1 MWHFL
6 CLRRI
11 FFDRERIEQVL
22 KVWKLLGMLFRIVY
36 PRGHHIHDLSCHDIH
51 DLSWYSQLLLSWY
64 QWCLCHDIHD
74 LSCVVS
80 GHGIHDIHDVR
91 SHDIHDVRSHD
102 RTDLEYWKVW
112 RSLGKCWK
120 VLQSL
125 EKEPSH
131 GHALKLD
138 FESRFKNISG
148 GGCSLSATCIC
159 TKKHTQK
166 FYPKTGWQFP
176 EFWLFFEKICDWGG
190 AAAMV
195 I

>member
-1 MWHFL
+1 M
-6 CLRRI
+6 RGN
-11 FFDRERIEQVL
+11 EQVL
-22 KVWKLLGMLFRIVY
+22 KVWKLLGMLLLLFRIVY

-138 FESRFKNISG
+138 FESRFKFYLTFWFKG
-148 GGCSLSATCIC
+148 DGLKTEDLLSRIQVFILLSDVSRHLTHVVKAD
-159 TKKHTQK
+159 H
-166 FYPKTGWQFP
+166 
-176 EFWLFFEKICDWGG
+176 
-190 AAAMV
+190 
-195 I
+195 

>member
-1 MWHFL
+1 MTS
-6 CLRRI
+6 
-11 FFDRERIEQVL
+11 
-22 KVWKLLGMLFRIVY
+22 MT
-36 PRGHHIHDLSCHDIH
+36 CHDIH

-138 FESRFKNISG
+138 FESRFKTTSSQDLRNCNKWNEWSNFWTICYNRNNTITSWFLCPFVVWKKVLQHTRD
-148 GGCSLSATCIC
+148 CSVTSNDNSYSSLGMYGIFLSI
-159 TKKHTQK
+159 
-166 FYPKTGWQFP
+166 
-176 EFWLFFEKICDWGG
+176 
-190 AAAMV
+190 
-195 I
+195 